1 MTTSIFEF
9 PLVAAINKV
18 SCPLMGAA
26 LATGDELGV
35 DKLGVDKLGVDKL
48 GVNELG
54 VDEDV
59 GEALGVG
66 VWDGS
71 TSSTII
77 DVAIGSESIAL
88 MAN

>member
-1 MTTSIFEF
+1 
-9 PLVAAINKV
+9 
-18 SCPLMGAA
+18 MGAA

-35 DKLGVDKLGVDKL
+35 DEL
-48 GVNELG
+48 GVN
-54 VDEDV
+54 EDV

-71 TSSTII
+71 TSSTIT

>member
-26 LATGDELGV
+26 LATGDALGV
-35 DKLGVDKLGVDKL
+35 DKV

-77 DVAIGSESIAL
+77 DVAIGSESIVL

>member
-1 MTTSIFEF
+1 
-9 PLVAAINKV
+9 
-18 SCPLMGAA
+18 MGAA

-35 DKLGVDKLGVDKL
+35 DELGVDEI

-54 VDEDV
+54 VNEDV

-71 TSSTII
+71 TSSTTI

>member
-35 DKLGVDKLGVDKL
+35 D
-48 GVNELG
+48 
-54 VDEDV
+54 EDV

-71 TSSTII
+71 TSSTTI

>member
-26 LATGDELGV
+26 LATGDALGV
-35 DKLGVDKLGVDKL
+35 DKLGVDKLGVD
-48 GVNELG
+48 ELG

>member
-1 MTTSIFEF
+1 
-9 PLVAAINKV
+9 
-18 SCPLMGAA
+18 MGAA

-35 DKLGVDKLGVDKL
+35 DEL
-48 GVNELG
+48 GVN
-54 VDEDV
+54 EDV

-71 TSSTII
+71 TSSTTI